1 MNLKIQPI
9 KYIVC
14 HHTATP
20 FGTSPDAIKQGS
32 LGWKAQNERL
42 MYFGQGY
49 KCDYHWMVD
58 QYGNVYQGQP
68 ESMIA
73 LNSGDDA
80 VNKISIAVSAIGNLQ
95 ESGMPL
101 KQFIGFLK
109 TLMVLKKRYQQATII
124 KHSDVIS
131 TACPGQNFPYNK
143 LINFSKIR
151 DLNPASWD
159 FQYMVAMLFW
169 GEYKVAENINPDKPL
184 TRAEYAVL
192 RSKEKKWL

>member
-1 MNLKIQPI
+1 MKLQLV

-14 HHTATP
+14 HHTATS
-20 FGTSPDAIKQGS
+20 FETSPDAIKQGS
-32 LGWKAQNERL
+32 LGWLEQNDRL

-73 LNSGDDA
+73 FNSGNNE
-80 VNKISIAVSAIGNLQ
+80 VNNASIAVSAIGNLQ

-109 TLMVLKKRYQQATII
+109 TLMVLKKRYPQATII